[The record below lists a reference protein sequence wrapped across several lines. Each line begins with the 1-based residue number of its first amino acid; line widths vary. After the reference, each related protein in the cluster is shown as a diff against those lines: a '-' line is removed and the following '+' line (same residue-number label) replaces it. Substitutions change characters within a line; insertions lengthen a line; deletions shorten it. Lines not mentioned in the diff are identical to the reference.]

1 MEIIEIGATLVAAA
15 DARELDHFQRFV
27 RPVRRP
33 LLTHFC
39 RDLTH
44 ISQANVDGAAHLDT
58 VWEAFERWLAQHRPR
73 LAGWASWGDYDR
85 RQLEQEWRQHGLTS
99 QLSEVPH
106 VNLKQ
111 RFGEVRQLPRP
122 VGLNAALQLA
132 GMSFQGQQHRA
143 LEDAR
148 NTARLLPL
156 VLPVGDEQGPR
167 RLVTPF
173 RGLGILAGLFKP
185 ACSPLQEKP
194 MFKVNEYFDGT
205 VKSIAFDM
213 TAGPATI
220 GVMAAGE
227 YVGTSQLEIMHVVA
241 GALTSSCRAATSG
254 RNTPAAA
261 SSPSRRTA
269 SSSSRSPRT
278 PPTSANT
285 AEPGQTGKPAAGRF
299 SCPPSSGGGG
309 GIEVRSSAAGA
320 ACLAHSALRGGS
332 GR

>member
-1 MEIIEIGATLVAAA
+1 MDSSDASLAGNRSGGHYRGRRLAPGGNGNHRDRRHLVAAA

-143 LEDAR
+143 WRMPAIPHGCCRWYCRWSIER
-148 NTARLLPL
+148 
-156 VLPVGDEQGPR
+156 GPR

-227 YVGTSQLEIMHVVA
+227 YEFGTSQLEIMHVVA
-241 GALTSSCRAATSG
+241 GALTVKLPGSDEWQEYASG
-254 RNTPAAA
+254 SQFTVPANSKFQLKVAQD
-261 SSPSRRTA
+261 TA
-269 SSSSRSPRT
+269 YLCEYR
-278 PPTSANT
+278 
-285 AEPGQTGKPAAGRF
+285 
-299 SCPPSSGGGG
+299 
-309 GIEVRSSAAGA
+309 
-320 ACLAHSALRGGS
+320 
-332 GR
+332 